1 MNILLNNNRLS
12 RQPVRAKKKQQY
24 ILWTFCA
31 SWQMKT
37 HFLYVSTS
45 GYGISTL
52 KTYGRLP
59 PFLYKN
65 D

>member
-1 MNILLNNNRLS
+1 MNILINNNRLS
-12 RQPVRAKKKQQY
+12 RQPVRAKKKQY

-31 SWQMKT
+31 SWQMET

-45 GYGISTL
+45 GYGISSL

>member
-1 MNILLNNNRLS
+1 MNILINNNRLS
-12 RQPVRAKKKQQY
+12 RQPIRTKKNNNIY
-24 ILWTFCA
+24 SGLLSFLA
-31 SWQMKT
+31 NEDS
-37 HFLYVSTS
+37 FLYVSAS
-45 GYGISTL
+45 GYGISSL